1 MACTAFTHSIFP
13 KPEIY
18 FTSMAFFKFRKNS
31 TEPTREPAQ
40 PESVETMR
48 QRAKHRL
55 MGATVLVLLGVIGFP
70 LLFDKQPR
78 PIAVETPID
87 IPDKNKVLALTIP
100 QQLVSPVAA
109 DKPSVG
115 ASSSE
120 SVVITE
126 MADPI
131 ETKLE
136 AKTAVA
142 LVNQAL
148 ADHKNAAVI
157 KPDRSAVSAAAV
169 VRPNE
174 AALAQ
179 ALLDG
184 QTPETM
190 AAANTR
196 FIVQVGVFVDPAR
209 LREVRSKVEHAGLK
223 TYIHVADTKDGKR
236 IRVRVGPFSVKAD
249 AEKAVAKI
257 KALDLPANL
266 LTL

>member
-1 MACTAFTHSIFP
+1 MACTAFTHSITP

-100 QQLVSPVAA
+100 QQMVPQVVA
-109 DKPSVG
+109 DRPSVA

-131 ETKLE
+131 ETKLD

-142 LVNQAL
+142 PVNQAFV
-148 ADHKNAAVI
+148 AHKNVAVI
-157 KPDRSAVSAAAV
+157 KPDRSVVSAAAV

-179 ALLDG
+179 ALLEG
-184 QTPETM
+184 QTPEMM

-196 FIVQVGVFVDPAR
+196 FIVQVGLFVDPAR
-209 LREVRSKVEHAGLK
+209 LREVRLKVEQAGLK

-249 AEKAVAKI
+249 AENAVAKI